1 MQLRPAGPHPA
12 GKEFLCRQWRTSK
25 GRVCDQHTSSE
36 SHSGCGKEGSK
47 LEREQV

>member
-1 MQLRPAGPHPA
+1 MQLRPAGPHPV
-12 GKEFLCRQWRTSK
+12 GKKFLCSQWKTSK

-36 SHSGCGKEGSK
+36 SHSGCGKEGSR